1 MSLIIDSKY
10 TKMISYRLRNFKQK
24 KDYLFN
30 FSCPLCGDSQKNKS
44 KARGY
49 IFQKGN
55 NLFYMCHNCSA
66 STTVGNLIKA
76 VDSTLHK
83 EYILERYKAGENG
96 NANYKKPTF
105 DIPSPKFGK
114 IEKQKTFEHGE
125 WCDKLPENHF
135 CVQYLKGRKIPK
147 QYWNR
152 LLFTSK
158 YKQFVDHLIP
168 DHDKQIVD
176 DARLVIPYYDEYD
189 NLIAVSGRALESND
203 KLIRYVTI
211 RTKESTDKL
220 VYGLD
225 RVDLTKPVK
234 IVEGPLDSL
243 FLDNCIASS
252 DANLSIVAKSIQ
264 CAKKIL
270 IFDNEPRNKEV
281 VKIMQD
287 AIRSQHDVV
296 IWPKSLSGNKDINEL
311 FLSGKSQSEIE
322 NIISNNTFS
331 GLEAE
336 ANFIYWKKI

>member
-1 MSLIIDSKY
+1 
-10 TKMISYRLRNFKQK
+10 MISYRLRNFKQK
-24 KDYLFN
+24 NDYLFN

-49 IFQKGN
+49 VFKKGN

-66 STTVGNLIKA
+66 STTVGNLLKS
-76 VDSTLHK
+76 VDPALHK

-96 NANYKKPTF
+96 NSNYKKPTF
-105 DIPSPKFGK
+105 DIPTPKFGK
-114 IEKQKTFEHGE
+114 IDKQKIFEHGE

-135 CVQYLKGRKIPK
+135 CIQYLKGRKIPK
-147 QYWNR
+147 EHWSR

-168 DHDKQIVD
+168 DHGKQIVD
-176 DARLVIPYYDEYD
+176 DARLVIPFYDEY
-189 NLIAVSGRALESND
+189 NTLIAVSGRALETSD

-211 RTKESTDKL
+211 RTNESTDKL

-243 FLDNCIASS
+243 FLDNCVASG
-252 DANLSIVAKSIQ
+252 DANLSLVAKNIQ

-270 IFDNEPRNKEV
+270 VFDNEPRNKELV
-281 VKIMQD
+281 RIMQD
-287 AIRSQHDVV
+287 AIRSQQDVV
-296 IWPKSLSGNKDINEL
+296 IWPKTLSGNKDINEL
-311 FLSGKSQSEIE
+311 LLSGKSQSEIE

-336 ANFIYWKKI
+336 TNFVYWKKV

>member
-1 MSLIIDSKY
+1 MSLITVSKY

-24 KDYLFN
+24 NDYLFN

-49 IFQKGN
+49 VYQKGN
-55 NLFYMCHNCSA
+55 NLFYRCHNCSA

-76 VDSTLHK
+76 VDPAIHK
-83 EYILERYKAGENG
+83 EYVLERYKSGEN
-96 NANYKKPTF
+96 NKTYVKKTYNV
-105 DIPSPKFGK
+105 PSPKFGK
-114 IEKQKTFEHGE
+114 VDKQKTFEFGD

-135 CVQYLKGRKIPK
+135 CIQYLKGRKVPK
-147 QYWNR
+147 EHWKR
-152 LLFTSK
+152 LIFTSK
-158 YKQFVDHLIP
+158 YKQFVDRLIP
-168 DHDKQIVD
+168 SHGKQIVD
-176 DARLVIPYYDEYD
+176 DARLVIPFYDEYN
-189 NLIAVSGRALESND
+189 NLIAVSGRALESSD

-211 RTKESTDKL
+211 RTKETTDKL
-220 VYGLD
+220 IYGMD

-243 FLDNCIASS
+243 FLDNCVASA
-252 DANLSIVAKSIQ
+252 DANLLLVAKSIQ

-270 IFDNEPRNKEV
+270 IFDNEPRNKEL

-287 AIRSQHDVV
+287 AIRSQQDVV
-296 IWPKSLSGNKDINEL
+296 IWPKMLSGNKDINEL

-322 NIISNNTFS
+322 SIISNNTFS

-336 ANFIYWKKI
+336 TNFVYWKKV

>member
-1 MSLIIDSKY
+1 MSLITDSKY

-24 KDYLFN
+24 NDYLFN

-49 IFQKGN
+49 VYQKGN
-55 NLFYMCHNCSA
+55 NLFYRCHNCSA

-76 VDSTLHK
+76 VDPAIHK
-83 EYILERYKAGENG
+83 EYILERYKSGEN
-96 NANYKKPTF
+96 NKTYVKRTYDVPT
-105 DIPSPKFGK
+105 PKFGK
-114 IEKQKTFEHGE
+114 IDKQKTFEFGD

-135 CVQYLKGRKIPK
+135 CIQYLKGRKVPK
-147 QYWNR
+147 EHWKR
-152 LLFTSK
+152 LIFTSK
-158 YKQFVDHLIP
+158 YKQFVDRLIP
-168 DHDKQIVD
+168 SHGKQIVD
-176 DARLVIPYYDEYD
+176 DARLVIPFYDEYN
-189 NLIAVSGRALESND
+189 NLIAVSGRALESSD

-211 RTKESTDKL
+211 KTRESADKL
-220 VYGLD
+220 IYGMD

-243 FLDNCIASS
+243 FLDNCVASA
-252 DANLSIVAKSIQ
+252 DANLLLVAKSIQ

-270 IFDNEPRNKEV
+270 IFDNEPRNKELV
-281 VKIMQD
+281 RIMQD
-287 AIRSQHDVV
+287 AIRSQQDVV
-296 IWPKSLSGNKDINEL
+296 IWPNTLSGNKDINEL

-336 ANFIYWKKI
+336 TNFVYWKKV